1 MTGTDVPSAR
11 IPPPGDPPRSILRLR
26 TFTRNLVRRSR
37 ATVRW
42 GLLAEVVLILVWAAW
57 VGRPFLDFDRFTWP
71 SGIEFGFQLQSHHFW
86 NQLRSCGLCALWN
99 GTINGGHP
107 ALAESYGSPLHPLVI
122 ITTLLWGTIVGGK
135 VTVVVA
141 LALAG
146 LAQWW
151 IARRLG
157 LGTVARL
164 WTSLVAVAGG
174 HLAGRLELPAIGMVL
189 STAMGSLTVA
199 AALDLGL
206 TGRRRAA
213 VLLAV
218 TLALTLVSGQGYIQV
233 ALLGWVPLLLI
244 FVLDKR
250 LRLRPNTLEFVL
262 AAGVALLLAGVLL
275 VPLAHFLPG
284 FAKHGDPLF
293 GTAQPLEYVPLNL
306 VIRDI
311 DFLKGTMLGKLPF
324 PYLYDNYIG
333 WVPVLLAIASLLF
346 ARKADGRALAFL
358 GGGIAV
364 TFLLASA
371 VPFRWLVHSLPRLAD
386 VRHTPLLAGLAVP
399 AVLGLAGYG
408 LDGLLKLAWPQV
420 ALRWQSAP
428 EDRGL
433 NLSTAWILVIPLL
446 FGLRAV
452 FQHARSWI
460 YTRDNERVYQ
470 AAALW
475 ETPSLEWVSPPFGE
489 HAWVEVASTLGIKLT
504 NVVWPWDWEGRTYP
518 PPRLEATRTEAPAQ
532 SEFLFTIDGV
542 STYLHPDQHYAYV
555 DVGGEIIPCE
565 ASASGGDLAIRCTT
579 DHPGQL
585 TVQENAWSGWR
596 VWRDGQEVELAPG
609 PWLGSEAAAGEHVYR
624 FRYLPWD
631 APVGLALTLVGV
643 ALTAF
648 LWVRAGSQPRS
659 QEPVER

>member
-1 MTGTDVPSAR
+1 MTGTDLPSTSAT
-11 IPPPGDPPRSILRLR
+11 PPGDSPPFLTSLR
-26 TFTRNLVRRSR
+26 TFTRNLIRRSR

-57 VGRPFLDFDRFTWP
+57 VGRPFLDFDPFAWP
-71 SGIEFGFQLQSHHFW
+71 SGIEFGFQFQSHHFW

-107 ALAESYGSPLHPLVI
+107 ALAESYGSPLHPLVM

-135 VTVVVA
+135 VTVVTA

-218 TLALTLVSGQGYIQV
+218 MLALTLVSGQGYIQV

-358 GGGIAV
+358 GGGIAL
-364 TFLLASA
+364 TFLLVSA
-371 VPFRWLVHSLPRLAD
+371 VPFRWLVHSLPRLAEI
-386 VRHTPLLAGLAVP
+386 RHTPLMAGLAVP

-408 LDGLLKLAWPQV
+408 LDGLLKLAWPQF

-433 NLSTAWILVIPLL
+433 NLSMAWILVIPLL

-470 AAALW
+470 AAAAW
-475 ETPSLEWVSPPFGE
+475 ESTALEWVSPPFGE
-489 HAWVEVASTLGIKLT
+489 HAWVEAASTLGIKLT

-518 PPRLEATRTEAPAQ
+518 LPRLEATRGNVPPDTELLATA
-532 SEFLFTIDGV
+532 DGV
-542 STYLHPDQHYAYV
+542 STFLHPDQHYAYV
-555 DVGGEIIPCE
+555 DLDGRVIPCE
-565 ASASGGDLAIRCTT
+565 ATGSGGDLSVRCTT
-579 DHPGQL
+579 DRPGEL
-585 TVQENAWSGWR
+585 TVQENAWTGWR
-596 VWRDGQEVELAPG
+596 ARQDDQPVELLPGSWLRTQAP
-609 PWLGSEAAAGEHVYR
+609 AGEHVYR

-631 APVGLALTLVGV
+631 VPVGLALTLAGV
-643 ALTAF
+643 ALAVL
-648 LWVRAGSQPRS
+648 LWVKAKPHTMPQDPL
-659 QEPVER
+659 ER

>member
-11 IPPPGDPPRSILRLR
+11 IPPPGDPPRSLSRLR

-42 GLLAEVVLILVWAAW
+42 SLLAEVALILVWAAW
-57 VGRPFLDFDRFTWP
+57 VGRPFLNFDPFAWP
-71 SGIEFGFQLQSHHFW
+71 SGREAGFQFQSHYFW
-86 NQLRSCGLCALWN
+86 NQLRTCGLCALWN
-99 GTINGGHP
+99 GTINGGFP
-107 ALAESYGSPLHPLVI
+107 ALAEVFGSPLHPLVM

-135 VTVVVA
+135 VTVVAA

-174 HLAGRLELPAIGMVL
+174 HLAGRLEVPAIGMVL
-189 STAMGSLTVA
+189 STAMGSLTLA

-218 TLALTLVSGQGYIQV
+218 MLALTLVSGMGYIQV

-293 GTAQPLEYVPLNL
+293 GSAQPLEYVPLNL
-306 VIRDI
+306 VIRDF
-311 DFLKGTMLGKLPF
+311 DFLYGTMLGKLPY
-324 PYLYDNYIG
+324 PTLYDNYIG
-333 WVPVLLAIASLLF
+333 WAPVLLAIASLLF

-364 TFLLASA
+364 NFLLVSA
-371 VPFRWLVHSLPRLAD
+371 VPFRWLVHTIPQLAD
-386 VRHTPLLAGLAVP
+386 VRNTPMMAGLAIP
-399 AVLGLAGYG
+399 AILGLAGYG
-408 LDGLLKLAWPQV
+408 LDGLLKLTWPQV

-433 NLSTAWILVIPLL
+433 NFSLVWILVIPLL

-452 FQHARSWI
+452 FQHARNWI
-460 YTRDNERVYQ
+460 YTVDTERVYQ
-470 AAALW
+470 AATLW
-475 ETPSLEWVSPPFGE
+475 ETPSIEWVSPPFGE
-489 HAWVEVASTLGIKLT
+489 HAWVEVASSLGIKLT
-504 NVVWPWDWEGRTYP
+504 NVVWAWDWRGRALP
-518 PPRLEATRTEAPAQ
+518 LPRLEATRGSGPPDTELLATA
-532 SEFLFTIDGV
+532 DGV
-542 STYLHPDQHYAYV
+542 STFLHPDQHYAYV
-555 DVGGEIIPCE
+555 DLDGQVVPC
-565 ASASGGDLAIRCTT
+565 AATGSGGDLSVRCTT
-579 DHPGQL
+579 DRPGEL
-585 TVQENAWSGWR
+585 TVQENAWTGWR
-596 VWRDGQEVELAPG
+596 AWQDDQAIEMLPG
-609 PWLGSEAAAGEHVYR
+609 PWLRTQAPAGEHVYR

-648 LWVRAGSQPRS
+648 LWARAGSQPRS

>member
-1 MTGTDVPSAR
+1 MTGTDLPSSR
-11 IPPPGDPPRSILRLR
+11 TPPPGDPSRPLSSLRGFARDLA
-26 TFTRNLVRRSR
+26 RRSR
-37 ATVRW
+37 ISLHWR
-42 GLLAEVVLILVWAAW
+42 LLAEVALILVWAVW

-71 SGIEFGFQLQSHHFW
+71 SGIEFGFQLQSHHLW
-86 NQLRSCGLCALWN
+86 DQLRSCGLCALWN
-99 GTINGGHP
+99 GTINGGYP
-107 ALAESYGSPLHPLVI
+107 ALAESYGSPVHPLVV
-122 ITTLLWGTIVGGK
+122 ITTLLWGTIVGAK
-135 VTVVVA
+135 VTVVA
-141 LALAG
+141 SLALAG
-146 LAQWW
+146 MAQWW

-213 VLLAV
+213 VLLAIM
-218 TLALTLVSGQGYIQV
+218 LALTLVSGQGYIQV

-311 DFLKGTMLGKLPF
+311 DFLKGTVLGKTPF

-358 GGGIAV
+358 GAGIAV

-386 VRHTPLLAGLAVP
+386 VRHTPLMAGLAVP

-420 ALRWQSAP
+420 ALRWQNHA
-428 EDRGL
+428 EDRAL

-446 FGLRAV
+446 FGLRVV
-452 FQHARSWI
+452 FQHARTWLI
-460 YTRDNERVYQ
+460 VRDNERVYED
-470 AAALW
+470 AALW
-475 ETPSLEWVSPPFGE
+475 ETPSIEWVSPPFGE
-489 HAWVEVASTLGIKLT
+489 HAWVEVASSLGIKLT
-504 NVVWPWDWEGRTYP
+504 NVVWPWDWRGRP
-518 PPRLEATRTEAPAQ
+518 LPLPRLEATRGSVPAGTELLA
-532 SEFLFTIDGV
+532 TVDGV
-542 STYLHPDQHYAYV
+542 STFLHPEQYYAYV
-555 DVGGEIIPCE
+555 DLGDQVIPCE
-565 ASASGGDLAIRCTT
+565 ATGSGGDLSIRCVT
-579 DHPGQL
+579 DRPGEL
-585 TVQENAWSGWR
+585 TLQENSWTGWR
-596 VWRDGQEVELAPG
+596 AWQDGQAVDLLPG
-609 PWLGSEAAAGEHVYR
+609 PWLSCQAPAGEHVYR

-631 APVGLALTLVGV
+631 VPVGLALTLAGV
-643 ALTAF
+643 ALTVW
-648 LWVRAGSQPRS
+648 LWVKAKPRTMP
-659 QEPVER
+659 QDPLER